1 MSWASAALLL
11 LRMKLHCCSSWQSC
25 ISAPEKSSHVGF
37 LPARVTLFSFD
48 NIKFAI
54 YNVDMS
60 LLGQA
65 TIGTK
70 KVKYNK
76 KVRLETKRF
85 TFFPVKIKQKTLQ
98 I

>member
-1 MSWASAALLL
+1 
-11 LRMKLHCCSSWQSC
+11 
-25 ISAPEKSSHVGF
+25 
-37 LPARVTLFSFD
+37 
-48 NIKFAI
+48 
-54 YNVDMS
+54 MS

-98 I
+98 IWIGQLNLLLEN